1 MLNSLKISD
10 KIQLSA
16 QIKQWGLELGF
27 QQVGITDTH
36 LDLYEARLHEWLAK
50 NYHGS
55 MDYMQKHGEK
65 RSQPDKLIPGT
76 LRIISVR
83 MDYLPPDSRIKE
95 NLINKTKAYIAR
107 YALGRDYH
115 KVLRRRLKKLADK
128 IQENIGP
135 FGFRAFVDSAPV
147 LEKPIGEKA
156 GLGWIGKNT
165 LLINKKAGSYFFL
178 GEIYTDLDL
187 PIDIITDTKN
197 HCGSCTACIDIC
209 PTKAII
215 APHVL
220 DARKCISYLTIENKS
235 TIPVE
240 FREAIGN
247 RIFGCDDC
255 QLCCP
260 WNKFAK
266 FTQETDFHPRHEL
279 DNSNLIDLFL
289 WDEQTFLTKTTGS
302 AIRRAGYE
310 GWLRNLAVGLGNA
323 PSSPEIIAALK
334 SREEHPSEMVRE
346 HVRWAL
352 EVHLAVPRKVS
363 K

>member
-1 MLNSLKISD
+1 MN
-10 KIQLSA
+10 KIQFA
-16 QIKQWGLELGF
+16 QQIKKWGLELGF

-36 LDLYEARLHEWLAK
+36 LDLYESRLQEWLKK
-50 NYHGS
+50 NFHGT
-55 MDYMQKHGEK
+55 MDYMEKHGVK

-83 MDYLPPDSRIKE
+83 MDYLPPDTRIKDVLFD
-95 NLINKTKAYIAR
+95 NTKAYIAR

-115 KVLRRRLKKLADK
+115 KVLKKRLRKLAQK
-128 IQENIGP
+128 IQDNIGG
-135 FGFRAFVDSAPV
+135 FGYRAFVDSAPV

-178 GEIYTDLDL
+178 GEIYTNLDL
-187 PIDIITDTKN
+187 PVDQVKIKN

-209 PTKAII
+209 PTKAIV

-220 DARKCISYLTIENKS
+220 DARKCISYLTIENKGI
-235 TIPVE
+235 IPEE

-255 QLCCP
+255 QIFCP

-266 FTQETDFHPRHEL
+266 FTNETDFKPRHDL
-279 DNSNLIDLFL
+279 DNNYLINLFL
-289 WDEQTFLTKTTGS
+289 WSESEFLEKTMGS
-302 AIRRAGYE
+302 AIRRAGYV
-310 GWLRNLAVGLGNA
+310 GWLRNIAVALGNA
-323 PSSPEIIAALK
+323 PASPEIISALK
-334 SREEHPSEMVRE
+334 SRENHESELVRE
-346 HVRWAL
+346 HVQWAL
-352 EVHLAVPRKVS
+352 KKQLSR
-363 K
+363 

>member
-1 MLNSLKISD
+1 MLKTGD
-10 KIQLSA
+10 KIQLSE

-27 QQVGITDTH
+27 QQVGITDTN
-36 LDLYEARLHEWLAK
+36 LDIYETRLQEWLKK
-50 NYHGS
+50 NFHGT
-55 MDYMQKHGEK
+55 MDYMEKHGEK

-83 MDYLPPDSRIKE
+83 MDYLPPDTRIKE
-95 NLINKTKAYIAR
+95 VLFDNNKAYIAR

-115 KVLRRRLKKLADK
+115 KVLKRRLRKLAQK

-135 FGFRAFVDSAPV
+135 FGYRAFVDSAPV

-187 PIDIITDTKN
+187 PVDIIEDTKN
-197 HCGSCTACIDIC
+197 HCGSCTACMDIC
-209 PTKAII
+209 PTKAIV

-220 DARKCISYLTIENKS
+220 DARKCISYLTIENKNS
-235 TIPVE
+235 IPEE

-255 QLCCP
+255 QIFCP

-266 FTQETDFHPRHEL
+266 FTNETDFNPRHQL
-279 DNSNLIDLFL
+279 DNQNLVDLFL
-289 WDEQTFLTKTTGS
+289 WSEEEFLEKTMGS
-302 AIRRAGYE
+302 AIRRTGYI
-310 GWLRNLAVGLGNA
+310 GWLRNIAVALGNA
-323 PSSPEIIAALK
+323 PTTPEITDVLK
-334 SREEHPSEMVRE
+334 SRANHESDLVRE
-346 HVRWAL
+346 HVQWAL
-352 EVHLAVPRKVS
+352 EAHTKRAQ
-363 K
+363 

>member
-1 MLNSLKISD
+1 MSNNSKSID

-16 QIKQWGLELGF
+16 QIKQWGLALGF

-36 LDLYEARLHEWLAK
+36 LELYESRLTAWLEK

-65 RSQPDKLIPGT
+65 RSQPEKLIPGT
-76 LRIISVR
+76 IRIISVR
-83 MDYLPPDSRIKE
+83 MDYLPPDSKIKQT
-95 NLINKTKAYIAR
+95 LINKTKAYIAR

-115 KVLRRRLKKLADK
+115 KVLRKRLEKLANK
-128 IQENIGP
+128 IQENIGA
-135 FGFRAFVDSAPV
+135 FGYRAFVDSAPV

-187 PIDIITDTKN
+187 PIDIISDTKS
-197 HCGSCTACIDIC
+197 HCGSCSACITIC
-209 PTKAII
+209 PTQAII
-215 APHVL
+215 APYVL
-220 DARKCISYLTIENKS
+220 DARKCISYLTIENKTS
-235 TIPVE
+235 IPLE

-247 RIFGCDDC
+247 RVFGCDDC

-266 FTQETDFHPRHEL
+266 FTQETDFHPKHKL

-289 WDEQTFLTKTTGS
+289 WSEEEFLNKTTGS

-334 SREEHPSEMVRE
+334 SRENHESELVRE

-352 EVHLAVPRKVS
+352 SKHLS
-363 K
+363 S